1 MFCADSANGR
11 ARENHADF
19 LGFFRLAE
27 KCVFCAKRSL
37 TSKRGAHRNR
47 AFPPGPERLG
57 PHTTGFGF
65 AWAGIKELPRKRA
78 LCAVLFDIVILE
90 KGNAGGGVLRAS
102 E

>member
-1 MFCADSANGR
+1 LIFLAFLYLLRNAFF
-11 ARENHADF
+11 ARI
-19 LGFFRLAE
+19 
-27 KCVFCAKRSL
+27 RSL

-78 LCAVLFDIVILE
+78 FCAVLFDIVILE